1 MSVSCGIK
9 DASLT
14 WDKFI
19 NAAADE
25 MLEVSGRKSPLSAC
39 TKDIAHV
46 RCTFEDSR
54 RVVFVDTPA
63 FPDPILGSNLSAE
76 KKVGKKISEWLKEA

>member
-1 MSVSCGIK
+1 VNCGIK
-9 DASLT
+9 DAGLT

-19 NAAADE
+19 NAAAGE
-25 MLEVSGRKSPLSAC
+25 VLLEVSGKKSPLSPC